1 MNSIIETENPVWKS
15 LKWLVLLLIIT
26 AVLVSAF
33 KGLKPEPR
41 FLLDYTGRNLHSAWN
56 GLLDQYK
63 MNSYLFWAPL
73 AGIFLA
79 ERFIPVKKQQNT
91 IPRQK

>member
-1 MNSIIETENPVWKS
+1 MNSIIETENPLRKS

-33 KGLKPEPR
+33 KGLKPDPW
-41 FLLDYTGRNLHSAWN
+41 FLLDYTGRNLHSAWS

-63 MNSYLFWAPL
+63 MNS
-73 AGIFLA
+73 
-79 ERFIPVKKQQNT
+79 
-91 IPRQK
+91 